1 MLVESTATEVE
12 TGFSIWKLIKNY
24 GFWILILIILVPII
38 ISSIKVAV
46 DTSNPTY
53 PLFAI
58 SSKLFIA
65 DNIIQKDV
73 ALLAT
78 DPIKLIGMVKPT
90 AGLWNKLVY
99 FFHLFKNVYW
109 EILTNLVLIF
119 FPLRL
124 IKMAIDSFNNTSPL
138 NNWLKSFGIF
148 LVYVFI
154 TNTVIL
160 VHDLSFGTR
169 LITIQGS
176 TEVFKEYL
184 YTIYAMMPFHGIIDL
199 VKFIITGTI

>member
-1 MLVESTATEVE
+1 MLVESTATEIE

-24 GFWILILIILVPII
+24 WFWLIIGIILIPVI
-38 ISSIKVAV
+38 ISSISYAIQ
-46 DTSNPTY
+46 TSNPLY
-53 PLFAI
+53 PVFQI
-58 SSKLFIA
+58 SSKLFVA

-90 AGLWNKLVY
+90 AGIWNKLVY
-99 FFHLFKNVYW
+99 FFNLFKNVYW
-109 EILTNLVLIF
+109 EILTNIILIF

-124 IKMAIDSFNNTSPL
+124 IKIIIDSFNNTSPL
-138 NNWLKSFGIF
+138 NNWMKSIGIF
-148 LVYVFI
+148 LIYVFI
-154 TNTVIL
+154 TNTIIL

-176 TEVFKEYL
+176 TDVFKEYL